1 VTDDER
7 NDEARYPNPAN
18 EKDRPETPS
27 LEKRVTQPGRRVG
40 DRYVRIVRPT
50 GSGLRGHGGRWVATE
65 ETMDRTGRVGRAWD
79 AALRL
84 LIGKRL
90 ETDAEGEERVGVR
103 TGLPI
108 LASDNISSSAYAT
121 EEAMRVLALAGT
133 AALVLTMPIAIAVV
147 FVLGIVILSESRVIR
162 AYPNGGGSYLV
173 ARENHG
179 VIAGLVAASAL
190 LIDYVLTVAVST
202 AAGVAA
208 IASFYPDL
216 HDYRVVAGLVLIA
229 VLVIGNLRG
238 VREAGLLF
246 AAPTYAYMIAMFGLL
261 TFGLFRVFT
270 GQVPEP
276 VAPPNP
282 FPAEGTV
289 PLGVLL
295 VLRAFASGSVGL
307 TGSEAVANGVP
318 SFRRPEVPNAVKTLV
333 LMGAIFA
340 TIFIGIT
347 YLATTIGIQPDAHEA
362 ETVNSMMTRA
372 IVGAGTPFYY
382 VVQITTAVILLLAA
396 NTGFTGFPRLA
407 SVLAND
413 RFMPRHFA
421 DVGSRLAFNFGIV
434 VLAILAGAI
443 LAAFG
448 GSVTNLVPLYTIG
461 VFLAFTLSQS
471 GLVRRWRRLRN
482 PGWRLSMVINSF
494 GAIVTGTVL
503 VVVAVTKFEH
513 GAWMVLVLIPLISAT
528 LYGIH
533 RHYQTVHDAL
543 VIAGPD
549 QQSVPV
555 FQAPVVIVPIARLDR
570 AALQALAF
578 ARSVSPSVKAVHIST
593 SKASG
598 EEFQRRW
605 ARLDTDIKLDVV
617 ESPYR
622 SLVPPLLKYIDAMD
636 KSDDRPITVVISE
649 FVPHHWWEWLLHS
662 QTAFRLKAALLFR
675 PNTIVIDVPYH
686 FEDAEHHT
694 RRK

>member
-1 VTDDER
+1 M
-7 NDEARYPNPAN
+7 N
-18 EKDRPETPS
+18 DRPETPS
-27 LEKRVTQPGRRVG
+27 LEKRVTQPGRHVG

-65 ETMDRTGRVGRAWD
+65 ETMERAGRIGRAWD
-79 AALRL
+79 SALRF

-90 ETDAEGEERVGVR
+90 ETEAEGEERVGVA

-121 EEAMRVLALAGT
+121 EEAMRILALAGT
-133 AALVLTMPIAIAVV
+133 AALALTMPIAIAVV
-147 FVLGIVILSESRVIR
+147 FVLAIVILSESRVIW

-179 VIAGLVAASAL
+179 VVAGLVAASAL

-208 IASFYPDL
+208 ISSFLPEL
-216 HDYRVVAGLVLIA
+216 HEYRVLAGVGLIA
-229 VLVIGNLRG
+229 VLAIGNLRG

-246 AAPTYAYMIAMFGLL
+246 AAPTYAYMIAMYGLVG
-261 TFGLFRVFT
+261 FGLFRVAT
-270 GQVPEP
+270 GDPPQAVM
-276 VAPPNP
+276 PPNP
-282 FPAEGTV
+282 FPPEGTA
-289 PLGVLL
+289 PLALLL

-318 SFRRPEVPNAVKTLV
+318 SFRRPERKNAVITLV
-333 LMGAIFA
+333 IMG
-340 TIFIGIT
+340 TIFSTIFLAIT
-347 YLATTIGIQPDAHEA
+347 YLSTTIGIQPDLNEQ

-382 VVQITTAVILLLAA
+382 AVQVTTAVILLLAA

-421 DVGSRLAFNFGIV
+421 DVGSRLAFNTGIV
-434 VLAILAGAI
+434 VLAGLACVILAW
-443 LAAFG
+443 FG
-448 GSVTNLVPLYTIG
+448 GSVTQLVPLYTIG

-482 PGWRLSMVINSF
+482 RGWRVSVLINTF
-494 GAIVTGTVL
+494 GALVTGTVL
-503 VVVAVTKFEH
+503 LVVAYTKFFF
-513 GAWMVLVLIPLISAT
+513 GAWMVLILIPVISAI

-543 VIAGPD
+543 VISGEE
-549 QQSVPV
+549 QRVPV
-555 FQAPVVIVPIARLDR
+555 FAAPVVIVPIARLDR

-578 ARSVSPSVKAVHIST
+578 ARSVSPTVKAVHIST
-593 SKASG
+593 SKASA
-598 EEFQRRW
+598 EEFRRRW
-605 ARLDTDIKLDVV
+605 ARLDTDIDVDVV

-622 SLVPPLLKYIDAMD
+622 SLLAPLLKYIDAID
-636 KSDDRPITVVISE
+636 RSDSRPITVVVSE

-686 FEDAEHHT
+686 FESASDHHEP
-694 RRK
+694 RKPR